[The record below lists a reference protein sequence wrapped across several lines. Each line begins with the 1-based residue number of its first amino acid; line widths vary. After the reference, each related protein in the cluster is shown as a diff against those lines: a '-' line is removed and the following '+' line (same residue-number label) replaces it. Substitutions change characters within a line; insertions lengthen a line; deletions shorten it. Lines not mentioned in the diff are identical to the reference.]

1 MKISSVQTISRKED
15 SMSENREEE
24 GTRENM
30 KTSIGMALDS
40 IRNLVTNPELQDKY
54 STDELVKL
62 EKTLSD
68 LYHDYQR

>member
-1 MKISSVQTISRKED
+1 
-15 SMSENREEE
+15 MSENREEE